1 MILMYLCFCNNYG
14 GLGLCTIMMDCI
26 CVTIMVDFI
35 CNNYGGLMAKTIIIV
50 VVIVLDFSI
59 IDLLCY

>member
-14 GLGLCTIMMDCI
+14 GLGL
-26 CVTIMVDFI
+26 

-50 VVIVLDFSI
+50 VVIVLDFSV

>member
-14 GLGLCTIMMDCI
+14 GLGLCAIMMDCI

-35 CNNYGGLMAKTIIIV
+35 CNNYGG
-50 VVIVLDFSI
+50 
-59 IDLLCY
+59 